1 MISYKGKAKVI
12 WNSEKYDGASLYYS
26 IYDIVPQDGSDDKEL
41 LRAEVLIGSENDH
54 KLLDMA
60 HLDSVELEYQIG

>member
-1 MISYKGKAKVI
+1 MISYKGKAKVV
-12 WNSEKYDGASLYYS
+12 WNSEKFDNVDSYYS
-26 IYDIVPQDGSDDKEL
+26 IYDIVPLDGSDDE
-41 LRAEVLIGSENDH
+41 EIIQVVVGIGSENDH